1 MARFRAPPAG
11 TQSADLYERIAEL
24 EKERTKWI
32 MRCEEANNALFQ
44 KVEVIEG
51 LEKFHKAV
59 RNAYYA
65 PPMEAAPITDHDH
78 RQVSRGVCAALIALE
93 GGKQK

>member
-11 TQSADLYERIAEL
+11 TVNEDLHERIAE
-24 EKERTKWI
+24 
-32 MRCEEANNALFQ
+32 
-44 KVEVIEG
+44 

-65 PPMEAAPITDHDH
+65 PPMEAAPATDHDH
-78 RQVSRGVCAALIALE
+78 RMVSRAVCQALAALE
-93 GGKQK
+93 EGKQDG

>member
-1 MARFRAPPAG
+1 MIWPYCP
-11 TQSADLYERIAEL
+11 ERWGCKTKRRKLMDTLQKIETNVVRLAAERDAAL
-24 EKERTKWI
+24 ERV
-32 MRCEEANNALFQ
+32 
-44 KVEVIEG
+44 KV

-59 RNAYYA
+59 RHAYYA

-93 GGKQK
+93 GGKQDG

>member
-11 TQSADLYERIAEL
+11 TVNEDLYERIAEL
-24 EKERTKWI
+24 DERLRVQDQW
-32 MRCEEANNALFQ
+32 RRELES
-44 KVEVIEG
+44 EVAR

-93 GGKQK
+93 GGKQDGNV